1 MGVKRASKITPV
13 SPPLGARPRDA
24 VQADVSSQILLTKR
38 NTIGASRHSPPV
50 GGAMPVVASAPRAG
64 KCGHPSGPTADDAR
78 ASQKPPFPKVEG
90 VSPFPGVDEDAH
102 VFPEVDEG
110 VHLFPE
116 VDRRSSLEGPTSKP
130 AQRQK
135 LRYGLPTNAYA
146 TSNAV
151 AVPTR
156 MMATRPQAR

>member
-64 KCGHPSGPTADDAR
+64 KCGHPAGPTADDAR
-78 ASQKPPFPKVEG
+78 ASQKPPFPE
-90 VSPFPGVDEDAH
+90 VDEDAH

-116 VDRRSSLEGPTSKP
+116 VDRRSSLEGPRH
-130 AQRQK
+130 QRGWG
-135 LRYGLPTNAYA
+135 YGLPTRAYA